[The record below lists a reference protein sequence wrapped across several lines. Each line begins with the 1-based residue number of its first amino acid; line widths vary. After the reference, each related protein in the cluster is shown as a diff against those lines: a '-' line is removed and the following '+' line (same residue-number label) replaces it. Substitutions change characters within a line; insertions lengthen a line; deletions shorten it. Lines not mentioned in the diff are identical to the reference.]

1 MEQAYAGQRV
11 AVNLAGLRRDAVV
24 RGDTLCKPDTL
35 RLSRDAGRAPDR
47 SEGFPPHHRERL
59 PGTLLPRAAAH
70 IAKVVLL
77 EQDTLEPGQSGF
89 AQLRFTEP
97 VAVKRGDRFVIRFYS
112 PMETIGGGVI
122 LDDCRPGISGI
133 SRR

>member
-1 MEQAYAGQRV
+1 M

-35 RLSRDAGRAPDR
+35 RLSRMLDVRLTDLKD
-47 SEGFPPHHRERL
+47 SHRIIENGS
-59 PGTLLPRAAAH
+59 PVHFYHGAAAH

-97 VAVKRGDRFVIRFYS
+97 VAVKRGDPLRYPVLLPHGDHR
-112 PMETIGGGVI
+112 
-122 LDDCRPGISGI
+122 RRHHSG
-133 SRR
+133 RLPAPP